1 MSRLEIQVE
10 GTPNPN
16 AAKFVL
22 ATGGFGSDSRTFF
35 SAVDAASDPLAE
47 RLFEIQGVRA
57 LFMVE
62 NFITVTRSE
71 DTAWDEILEEVLC
84 AIREELE

>member
-1 MSRLEIQVE
+1 MSRRQIQVE

-22 ATGGFGSDSRTFF
+22 DDEVFGAESRSYF
-35 SAVDAASDPLAE
+35 SAADAGGDSLAE
-47 RLFEIQGVRA
+47 RLFEIEGVRA
-57 LFMVE
+57 LFMVD

-71 DTAWDEILEEVLC
+71 STAWDAMVEEILC

>member
-1 MSRLEIQVE
+1 VSRLQIQVE

-22 ATGGFGSDSRTFF
+22 GSGTLGSAGRTFF
-35 SAVDAASDPLAE
+35 SAADAEGDALAK

-71 DTAWDEILEEVLC
+71 DTAWDEIVEEVFC

>member
-1 MSRLEIQVE
+1 VTRLEIQVE

-22 ATGGFGSDSRTFF
+22 AKGGFGSDSRTFF
-35 SAVDAASDPLAE
+35 SAADAAGDPLAE
-47 RLFEIQGVRA
+47 RLFDIQGVRA

>member
-22 ATGGFGSDSRTFF
+22 GSGSLGSAGRTYF
-35 SAVDAASDPLAE
+35 SAADTEGDSLAE

-57 LFMVE
+57 LFMVD

-71 DTAWDEILEEVLC
+71 DTAWDEIVEGILC